1 MYELRLRKLSS
12 NTSLFMHKSLLSNHV
27 TPLRPLTIDSL
38 ISIRP
43 FPNYVC
49 RSYSDHYVIIKTY
62 TVFYSCKNIVC
73 IDAVGCHRV
82 ELIVGQAGKS
92 SAFAFA
98 IICDELNCN
107 NIEIDIETLSFHIN
121 TCLNEYEEI
130 YKGLSNEV
138 NRLSFLALL
147 SSRC

>member
-1 MYELRLRKLSS
+1 M
-12 NTSLFMHKSLLSNHV
+12 
-27 TPLRPLTIDSL
+27 
-38 ISIRP
+38 
-43 FPNYVC
+43 
-49 RSYSDHYVIIKTY
+49 
-62 TVFYSCKNIVC
+62 
-73 IDAVGCHRV
+73 
-82 ELIVGQAGKS
+82 GQAGKS